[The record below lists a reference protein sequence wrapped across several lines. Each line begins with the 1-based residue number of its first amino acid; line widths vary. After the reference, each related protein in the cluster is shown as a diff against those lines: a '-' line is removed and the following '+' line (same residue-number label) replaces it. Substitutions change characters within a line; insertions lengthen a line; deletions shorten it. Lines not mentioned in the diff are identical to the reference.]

1 MTGLYTRDYLKAGL
15 DQLLALRRRTA
26 ADLRVPLT
34 VLMVEVDHLELIND
48 RHGRDAGDAALR
60 AVAAVLRQR
69 FRQSD
74 VIARTAA
81 NEFVVV
87 LAGATMEIAAEV
99 AAQICRQVEEL
110 ELADGRGRVMDV
122 TVVTG
127 LAVYRDGASVDQL
140 LEAARTSL
148 SRSQGR

>member
-1 MTGLYTRDYLKAGL
+1 
-15 DQLLALRRRTA
+15 
-26 ADLRVPLT
+26 
-34 VLMVEVDHLELIND
+34 MVEVDHLELIND

-87 LAGATMEIAAEV
+87 LAGATVEIAAEV